1 MITPD
6 NTEDKIDSEESKK
19 EEVQNNLGKLPNE
32 EQLKKSQERIMRL
45 KALSLKMKTSSG
57 ISELESEP
65 AYKRRSIKLEDVP
78 HSSEDNISRFTLS
91 EDEENKTKLRENNS
105 FLHDNVD

>member
-1 MITPD
+1 
-6 NTEDKIDSEESKK
+6 
-19 EEVQNNLGKLPNE
+19 
-32 EQLKKSQERIMRL
+32 MRL
-45 KALSLKMKTSSG
+45 KALGSKMKTSSG